1 MNSLFCLIFTQFGR
15 GKRRFLEGTFSRFS
29 LCTDWTSCCN
39 TSDTWQGNFPM
50 AWDWSMEFD
59 DSDSKRTWTF
69 LFETTKGGILERLP
83 LKTITYPGIPYSLAF
98 LSGWSSQ
105 LPVFFGGI
113 CFLVPWRVHAEEWC
127 LGLRNHGSAPAGPSK
142 VSKTFEAQ
150 LCAQKVWDFS
160 RFPLLFTFFLVQVS
174 FHESHRVA
182 VTPKSLYPRNPSR
195 FFYCTFEVWK
205 RGFLRTFLQ
214 IH

>member
-160 RFPLLFTFFLVQVS
+160 RFPLLFTFFFGSGIISWVS
-174 FHESHRVA
+174 QS
-182 VTPKSLYPRNPSR
+182 SSDS
-195 FFYCTFEVWK
+195 
-205 RGFLRTFLQ
+205 
-214 IH
+214 